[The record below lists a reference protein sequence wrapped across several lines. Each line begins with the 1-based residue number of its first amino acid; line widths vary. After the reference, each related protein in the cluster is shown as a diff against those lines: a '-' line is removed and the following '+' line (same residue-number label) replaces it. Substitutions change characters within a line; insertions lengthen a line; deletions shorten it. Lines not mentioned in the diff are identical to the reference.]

1 MNRKGLYS
9 SIIDN
14 LFKRFKN
21 KCLSPI
27 HNNKKKP
34 PSSPSSSSSKKIK
47 TPLRSWRD
55 TITKKKEHTLEGISI
70 SPGKNH
76 EGRYTFQIFFERR
89 ISKVKA
95 RGGSEKLA
103 SISRS
108 QPRGC
113 SVKFRAA
120 KFRSSHWRVY
130 IHIYP
135 LPAYCCSLSLFA
147 RTIRQSSSG
156 SMQIPLQNHGG
167 QKGGGGGG
175 GGGLR
180 EKQFAGRN
188 VSRGYRRVIFSDPV
202 TRV

>member
-14 LFKRFKN
+14 LFKRFN
-21 KCLSPI
+21 NRRSP
-27 HNNKKKP
+27 
-34 PSSPSSSSSKKIK
+34 SSSSKKIK